1 MSCFAFEWRAWAGSC
16 GLLYMNETPPPGSR
30 RPIKAR
36 ETRWASKVAASLARA
51 GVRPNTISV
60 MSAVF
65 AAGGGGCLAGTAE
78 VGRVSAAILF
88 VTAALGIQLRL
99 LCNLFDGMVAVEGG
113 FRTKSGEIF
122 NELPDRFADAF
133 ILIGAGYA
141 ARSVDG
147 GLMLG
152 WTAAVLAVITA
163 YVRTL
168 GAAAGAGQC
177 FLGPMAK
184 QHRMAVMT
192 AACGLAAVGVFMNA
206 GAPVVVV
213 ALGIV
218 IAGTLLTIARRTR
231 HIVQALEA
239 R

>member
-1 MSCFAFEWRAWAGSC
+1 
-16 GLLYMNETPPPGSR
+16 MNTNPIPDAR
-30 RPIKAR
+30 RPIKSR
-36 ETRWASKVAASLARA
+36 ETKWAARIAVALAAA
-51 GVRPNTISV
+51 GVRPNAISV

-65 AAGGGGCLAGTAE
+65 AAGAGGCLA
-78 VGRVSAAILF
+78 VSSAAGRGVAVGLF
-88 VTAALGIQLRL
+88 LAAALGIQLRL

-141 ARSVDG
+141 VKSVEHG
-147 GLMLG
+147 VALG
-152 WTAAVLAVITA
+152 WAAAVLAVITA

-192 AACGLAAVGVFMNA
+192 VACVLAAIGVFMNA
-206 GAPVVVV
+206 AASVVIV
-213 ALGIV
+213 ALVVV
-218 IAGTLLTIARRTR
+218 IAGTLLTIARRMR
-231 HIVQALEA
+231 HIIQTLESS
-239 R
+239 

>member
-1 MSCFAFEWRAWAGSC
+1 MSANQTSD
-16 GLLYMNETPPPGSR
+16 SR

-36 ETRWASKVAASLARA
+36 ETRWASKIAAFLAKA

-65 AAGGGGCLAGTAE
+65 AAGAGGCLAGTSE
-78 VGRVSAAILF
+78 VGSGPAACLF
-88 VTAALGIQLRL
+88 VAAALGIQLRL

-141 ARSVDG
+141 AKSLEC
-147 GLMLG
+147 GLTLG

-177 FLGPMAK
+177 FFGPMAK

-192 AACGLAAVGVFMNA
+192 LACVLAAIGVFMSVA
-206 GAPVVVV
+206 VQVVVV
-213 ALGIV
+213 GLGVV
-218 IAGTLLTIARRTR
+218 ILGTLITIARRTR
-231 HIVQALEA
+231 HIVLTLEA

>member
-1 MSCFAFEWRAWAGSC
+1 
-16 GLLYMNETPPPGSR
+16 MNANPTPGAR

-36 ETRWASKVAASLARA
+36 ETKWASKIAAYLAKA

-60 MSAVF
+60 LSAGF
-65 AAGGGGCLAGTAE
+65 AAGAGGCLAASAE
-78 VGRVSAAILF
+78 SGRVAAACLF
-88 VTAALGIQLRL
+88 VAAALGIQLRL

-141 ARSVDG
+141 ASSVQYG
-147 GLMLG
+147 VTLG
-152 WTAAVLAVITA
+152 WAAAVLAVITA

-192 AACGLAAVGVFMNA
+192 AACVLAAVGVFMNA
-206 GAPVVVV
+206 GAQVVSV
-213 ALGIV
+213 ALVIV
-218 IAGTLLTIARRTR
+218 VSGTLLTIVRRTR
-231 HIVQALEA
+231 HIIQTLEA
-239 R
+239 S

>member
-1 MSCFAFEWRAWAGSC
+1 MST
-16 GLLYMNETPPPGSR
+16 NPIPGAR

-36 ETRWASKVAASLARA
+36 ETKWASKIAAFLAKS

-65 AAGGGGCLAGTAE
+65 AAGAGGCLAGTAE
-78 VGRVSAAILF
+78 VGRVPAACLF
-88 VTAALGIQLRL
+88 VAAALGIQLRL

-141 ARSVDG
+141 AKALPCG
-147 GLMLG
+147 ITLG
-152 WTAAVLAVITA
+152 WAAAVLAVITA

-177 FLGPMAK
+177 FFGPMAK

-192 AACGLAAVGVFMNA
+192 VACVLAAIGAFMNA
-206 GAPVVVV
+206 AGLVVTV

-218 IAGTLLTIARRTR
+218 IAGTLLTITRRTR
-231 HIVQALEA
+231 HIIQTLEG

>member
-1 MSCFAFEWRAWAGSC
+1 MWA
-16 GLLYMNETPPPGSR
+16 LQMNETLPPGSR

-36 ETRWASKVAASLARA
+36 ETRWAIQIAASLARA

-65 AAGGGGCLAGTAE
+65 AAGAGGCLAGTVNA
-78 VGRVSAAILF
+78 GHGGGAILF
-88 VTAALGIQLRL
+88 IAAAVGIQLRL

-141 ARSVDG
+141 VRSVEG
-147 GLMLG
+147 GLILG
-152 WTAAVLAVITA
+152 WAAAVLAVITA

-192 AACGLAAVGVFMNA
+192 AACVLAAAGVLMNA
-206 GAPVVVV
+206 GVQVVAV

-218 IAGTLLTIARRTR
+218 ILGTLLTITRRTR
-231 HIVQALEA
+231 HIIQTLEA

>member
-1 MSCFAFEWRAWAGSC
+1 
-16 GLLYMNETPPPGSR
+16 MNEIPSPGAR

-36 ETRWASKVAASLARA
+36 ETQWASGVAAFLARA
-51 GVRPNTISV
+51 GIRPNTISV

-65 AAGGGGCLAGTAE
+65 AAGAGVCLVGTAE
-78 VGRVSAAILF
+78 VGCASAAILF
-88 VTAALGIQLRL
+88 VAAALGIQLRL

-141 ARSVDG
+141 ARSVEAG
-147 GLMLG
+147 VMLG

-192 AACGLAAVGVFMNA
+192 AGCVLAAVGGFMNE
-206 GAPVVVV
+206 GPLVVAV

-218 IAGTLLTIARRTR
+218 IAGTLFTSARRTR
-231 HIVQALEA
+231 HIIQTLEA